1 MTPAEQ
7 SAAFRGMRG
16 TVPVIPVIVVD
27 APGDARPLAEALVAG
42 GLNVLEVTLRTEAA
56 LQAIWAMSDVPG
68 AVVGAGTVLNGSDM
82 AAAKAAGAKFA
93 VSPGATPG
101 LIDAARTEAMPFLP
115 GAVTSSEVMALRD
128 RGYDFLKF
136 FPAEAAGGLPA
147 LKGIGGP
154 IRDVTFCPTGGV
166 GPKNAPDYL
175 ALANVG
181 CVGGSWVCPPELV
194 AAHDWDAIEALAREA
209 AKL

>member
-7 SAAFRGMRG
+7 SAAFRDMRG
-16 TVPVIPVIVVD
+16 SVPVIPVIGVD

-56 LQAIWAMSDVPG
+56 LQAIWDMSDVPG
-68 AVVGAGTVLNGSDM
+68 AVVGAGTVLNAPDM
-82 AAAKAAGAKFA
+82 AAAKAAGARFA
-93 VSPGATPG
+93 VSPGATPA
-101 LIDAARTEAMPFLP
+101 LIEAAKSQAMPFLP

-136 FPAEAAGGLPA
+136 FPAEAAGGRAA

-154 IRDVTFCPTGGV
+154 IRDVAFCPTGGI
-166 GPKNAPDYL
+166 GPTNAPDYL
-175 ALANVG
+175 ALPNVA
-181 CVGGSWVCPPELV
+181 CVGGSWVCPPELM
-194 AAHDWDAIEALAREA
+194 AAHDWPAIEALARA
-209 AKL
+209 ASQL